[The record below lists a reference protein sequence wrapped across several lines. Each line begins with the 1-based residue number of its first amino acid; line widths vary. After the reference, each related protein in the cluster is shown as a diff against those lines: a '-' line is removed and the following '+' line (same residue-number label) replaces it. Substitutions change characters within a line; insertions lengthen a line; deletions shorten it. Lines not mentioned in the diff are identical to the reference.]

1 MWILSIDHIMHRK
14 SNFLSITMAISQQCR
29 IKDGC
34 HLNIIDMLNVAFF
47 SLLHG
52 FKLVLYISELLTFIL
67 SIN

>member
-1 MWILSIDHIMHRK
+1 MLILSIDHIMHHR
-14 SNFLSITMAISQQCR
+14 SNFLSITMSISQQCR

-34 HLNIIDMLNVAFF
+34 HLNIIDMQNVASL